1 MNFIFTFLSFFFFLQ
16 FCPWDEK
23 KSRFFT
29 FRCERNISLL
39 YIFSFYPL
47 RTWKKKSFPTR
58 KNKSPDSSFHSV
70 SHKNIFFHKNV
81 FSILLFIYF
90 TFLFL
95 QFCAWNEEE
104 NHIVSEMTTKKCLSK
119 CKTFC
124 FTQNFETKEKF
135 FLKKKK
141 NLKIIC
147 PLKCFL
153 KLFSRSVIKLHAQR
167 WY

>member
-1 MNFIFTFLSFFFFLQ
+1 MWKKYLFIISFFIL
-16 FCPWDEK
+16 PTADM
-23 KSRFFT
+23 
-29 FRCERNISLL
+29 
-39 YIFSFYPL
+39 
-47 RTWKKKSFPTR
+47 KKKSFPTR

-104 NHIVSEMTTKKCLSK
+104 NHIVSEMNTKKCLSK
-119 CKTFC
+119 RKTFC

-135 FLKKKK
+135 KKKK
-141 NLKIIC
+141 KGKNLSTKMFFEILFKINNKTSC
-147 PLKCFL
+147 
-153 KLFSRSVIKLHAQR
+153 SRMILTQCTFISVINTAAYWCLTKKTQQISITL
-167 WY
+167 